1 MESVWFAILCVS
13 AGAAMLRCWLGPEWT
28 DRVLT
33 LDLLNNIL
41 IAATALYGVVMDDA
55 SVVSLVLLL
64 APLSFLSNVFFVFLL
79 ERKKEL

>member
-1 MESVWFAILCVS
+1 MELVWFTLLCV
-13 AGAAMLRCWLGPEWT
+13 GAVLAMLRCWLGPEWT

-33 LDLLNNIL
+33 FDLLNNIL
-41 IAATALYGVVMDDA
+41 IAATALYGVVMDNA
-55 SVVSLVLLL
+55 EVVSLVLLL